1 MKLPQMQYRHTGV
14 YAFDVDTLVAFY
26 QRWLG
31 LVVSDR
37 GRAGNG
43 DDVAFMTAD
52 ADEHHQ
58 VVFANLRQKDWPGQN
73 QISFR
78 FDSLAELKRLALAMH
93 AEGVPILQQKDH
105 GNAWSLYVSDPEGN
119 RIELYTPTPWYV
131 PQPTWWPLNLL
142 TETVEQIVART
153 QASAQAHP
161 GYLTREART
170 AQMQVRIDAARER
183 D

>member
-1 MKLPQMQYRHTGV
+1 MKLPKLQYRHTGV

-26 QRWLG
+26 QRWFG

-52 ADEHHQ
+52 PEEHHQ

-73 QISFR
+73 QISFLIE
-78 FDSLAELKRLALAMH
+78 SLAELKRLAIAMH
-93 AEGVPILQQKDH
+93 AEGVRFLQQKDH
-105 GNAWSLYVSDPEGN
+105 GNSWSLYVSDPEGN
-119 RIELYTPTPWYV
+119 RIEIYTPTPWHV
-131 PQPTWWPLNLL
+131 SQPIWWPLDLL
-142 TETVEQIVART
+142 TESEEHIFART
-153 QASAQAHP
+153 EVAARAEASFM
-161 GYLTREART
+161 TRPAWM
-170 AQMQVRIDAARER
+170 AQMRARIDAARER